1 MEDLRY
7 KILLVVQLCAAAG
20 LLTLIIFLPGEWNLQ
35 RWAGLAIAVPAVV
48 LLFVA
53 RFQLGRSFAVRA
65 QAHELVT
72 HGIYSKIRNPIY
84 VFSAF
89 LILALALTLQR
100 PFILIFLVV
109 VIPVQIIRARK
120 EAAVLEAKFGDEYR
134 RYREQTWF

>member
-1 MEDLRY
+1 MDDLRY
-7 KILLVVQLCAAAG
+7 KVLLVVQLCAAAG
-20 LLTLIIFLPGEWNLQ
+20 LLTMIIFLPGEWNLQ

>member
-1 MEDLRY
+1 MRF
-7 KILLVVQLCAAAG
+7 KVVLVLQLCAGAG
-20 LLTLIIFLPGEWNLQ
+20 LLALVIFSPGEWNVQ
-35 RWAGLAIAVPAVV
+35 RWGGLVVAVPAII

-65 QAHELVT
+65 EAHELVT

-100 PFILIFLVV
+100 PAILVFLLVL
-109 VIPVQIIRARK
+109 IPVQIMRARK

-134 RYREQTWF
+134 RYRQQTWL

>member
-7 KILLVVQLCAAAG
+7 KVLLVVQLCAAAG

>member
-1 MEDLRY
+1 MGDLRF
-7 KILLVVQLCAAAG
+7 KVVLVVQLCAAAG
-20 LLTLIIFLPGEWNLQ
+20 LLALIIFSPGEWNVQ
-35 RWAGLAIAVPAVV
+35 RWAGLVVAVPAVV

-65 QAHELVT
+65 EAHELVT

-89 LILALALTLQR
+89 LVLALALTLQR
-100 PFILIFLVV
+100 PIILVFLLVL
-109 VIPVQIIRARK
+109 IPVQIMRARK

-134 RYREQTWF
+134 RYRQQTWL

>member
-1 MEDLRY
+1 MEGLRY
-7 KILLVVQLCAAAG
+7 KVLLVVQLCAAAG
-20 LLTLIIFLPGEWNLQ
+20 LLTSIIFLPGEWNLQ

-72 HGIYSKIRNPIY
+72 HGIYSKIRIPIY

-89 LILALALTLQR
+89 LILALALALRR
-100 PFILIFLVV
+100 PFILIFLVI

>member
-1 MEDLRY
+1 MDDLRY
-7 KILLVVQLCAAAG
+7 KVLLVVQLCAAAG

-100 PFILIFLVV
+100 PFVLIFLVV

>member
-1 MEDLRY
+1 MDDLRY
-7 KILLVVQLCAAAG
+7 KVLLVVQLCAAAG

-84 VFSAF
+84 VFSEF

-100 PFILIFLVV
+100 PFVLIFLVV

>member
-1 MEDLRY
+1 MDDLRY
-7 KILLVVQLCAAAG
+7 KVLLVVQLCAAAG

>member
-1 MEDLRY
+1 MDDLRY
-7 KILLVVQLCAAAG
+7 KVLLVVQLCAAAG

-84 VFSAF
+84 VFGAF
-89 LILALALTLQR
+89 LILALALALQR